1 MLACG
6 YLQISKQSSLTS
18 TETGTTSTHINWT
31 WERNDS
37 IQLTMLIRS
46 ANAELQKTDVLVAV
60 GLNAT
65 STQFLTLSLN
75 HYLNHTFVCKP
86 HLSLKVADR

>member
-1 MLACG
+1 MDICKYPVFLNVNR
-6 YLQISKQSSLTS
+6 
-18 TETGTTSTHINWT
+18 NWYNFHSYKL
-31 WERNDS
+31 ERNDN

-46 ANAELQKTDVLVAV
+46 ANAELKKTDVLVAV
-60 GLNAT
+60 DLNAT